1 MERTVS
7 GIEPWLFLP
16 VLLLESLPSASPWA
30 LTQNSTLYTH
40 RHTHAHPWWVLSDQ
54 GNYPPRQRNGKQ
66 KILAM
71 FSALTALQST
81 HSPKGSQ
88 AERGNPISGDCLL
101 SGDGN
106 REKKK
111 KL

>member
-40 RHTHAHPWWVLSDQ
+40 RHTHRHTD
-54 GNYPPRQRNGKQ
+54 
-66 KILAM
+66 
-71 FSALTALQST
+71 T
-81 HSPKGSQ
+81 HTPTLG
-88 AERGNPISGDCLL
+88 GC
-101 SGDGN
+101 
-106 REKKK
+106 
-111 KL
+111 